1 MATEIPLVVPALPE
15 SVANATVVTW
25 HAAPGQPIRQ
35 DDKVV
40 DLETDKVVLEVPS
53 PVDATLLTIL
63 VETGQ
68 TVVAGQTLAHLQVN
82 SPDHTSMRCD
92 ATEPAP
98 LQAGPSL
105 TEAIAPTTPSGSA
118 ELESLPPGARFTAIQ
133 AQIDPAAV
141 TGTGR
146 GHAVTKEDLIA
157 YQAQQT
163 SKAMAAAPI
172 TPTKANRVEQ
182 RVPLSR
188 MRQRIGERLL
198 YAQQTTAMLTTFN
211 EINLGP
217 VTDVR
222 HRLKDDFLAQ
232 HGIKLGMMSFFVK
245 AASQALGR
253 FPLINA
259 SIDGTDILYH
269 SFCDISIAIATDKGL
284 VTPVLRNAEQLTFA
298 QIETQI
304 AAFATQART
313 GLLPLAALEGGT
325 FTITNGGTFGSLLS
339 TPIINPPQS
348 AILGMH
354 TIKDRPIADNGQVV
368 IAPMMYVALS
378 YDHRLIDGK
387 EAIGFLVEI
396 KKHLEN
402 PERMLLNL

>member
-15 SVANATVVTW
+15 SVANATVAAW

-35 DDKVV
+35 DDNVV

-53 PVDATLLTIL
+53 PVDATLLTIR
-63 VETGQ
+63 VELGQ
-68 TVVAGQTLAHLQVN
+68 TVVAGQTLGYLQVN
-82 SPDHTSMRCD
+82 SPDHPSPRFD
-92 ATEPAP
+92 ATEPSP
-98 LQAGPSL
+98 LHPALSP
-105 TEAIAPTTPSGSA
+105 AKVIAPTVPPVSA
-118 ELESLPPGARFTAIQ
+118 EVESLPPGARFTAIHG
-133 AQIDPAAV
+133 QIDLTAV

-163 SKAMAAAPI
+163 PQAMAATPI
-172 TPTKANRVEQ
+172 AARVEE
-182 RVPLSR
+182 RVPLTR
-188 MRQRIGERLL
+188 MRQRIAERLL
-198 YAQQTTAMLTTFN
+198 CAQQTTALLTTIN

-217 VTDVR
+217 VAAMR

-232 HGIKLGMMSFFVK
+232 HDVKLGIMSFFVK
-245 AASQALGR
+245 AVSQALAR
-253 FPLINA
+253 YPLINA
-259 SIDGTDILYH
+259 SIDATDILYH

-298 QIETQI
+298 QIEAQI
-304 AAFATQART
+304 AAFATQARA
-313 GLLPLAALEGGT
+313 GRLPLAALEGGT
-325 FTITNGGTFGSLLS
+325 FTITNGGTYGSLLS

-354 TIKDRPIADNGQVV
+354 TIKDRPIAENGQVV

-387 EAIGFLVEI
+387 EAIGFLVDI
-396 KKHLEN
+396 KKQLEN